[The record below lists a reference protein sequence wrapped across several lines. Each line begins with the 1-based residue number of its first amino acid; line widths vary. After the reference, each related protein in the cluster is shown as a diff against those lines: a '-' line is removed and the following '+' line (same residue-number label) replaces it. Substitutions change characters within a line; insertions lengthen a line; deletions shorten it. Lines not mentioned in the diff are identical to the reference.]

1 MKKQFNIILVLL
13 ISLIFLNKVSS
24 QNEKIQKI
32 LLKSLNA
39 HGGEVSLNKIKQ
51 IKYLKTTFT
60 YNKVGDVKKRIKQHI
75 THKFDP
81 FITEIISDNKFLK
94 TNGTSIEIIENGK
107 IVDDL
112 ESLKNA
118 KASLDGAFYVFWQPM
133 KLKDSGTLI
142 KYLGEI
148 TLPNKKNVHSLKISY
163 LNGKDIWKFY
173 FDTSTY
179 LLVAT
184 EVDHNNKIS
193 LIYTTDFN
201 TTPFGVFHHKRK
213 SYNLTE
219 NRSKLTLQASYL
231 YEILD
236 VVKE

>member
-1 MKKQFNIILVLL
+1 
-13 ISLIFLNKVSS
+13 
-24 QNEKIQKI
+24 
-32 LLKSLNA
+32 
-39 HGGEVSLNKIKQ
+39 
-51 IKYLKTTFT
+51 
-60 YNKVGDVKKRIKQHI
+60 
-75 THKFDP
+75 
-81 FITEIISDNKFLK
+81 
-94 TNGTSIEIIENGK
+94 
-107 IVDDL
+107 
-112 ESLKNA
+112 
-118 KASLDGAFYVFWQPM
+118 M

>member
-1 MKKQFNIILVLL
+1 MKIQFDIKLLLL
-13 ISLIFLNKVSS
+13 ISVIFLNKISS
-24 QNEKIQKI
+24 QNEKIEKI

-39 HGGEVSLNKIKQ
+39 HGGEVNLNKIKQ
-51 IKYLKTTFT
+51 IKYLKTTYT
-60 YNKVGDVKKRIKQHI
+60 YDGMDDVKKQIKQHI

-81 FITEIISDNKFLK
+81 FITEIISGNKSLK
-94 TNGTSIEIIENGK
+94 TNGIFTEIIENGK
-107 IVDDL
+107 EVDDI

-118 KASLDGAFYVFWQPM
+118 KAILDGAFYVFWQPM
-133 KLKDSGTLI
+133 KLKDPGTII
-142 KYLGEI
+142 KYLGEFN
-148 TLPNKKNVHSLKISY
+148 LANKKNVHSLEISY

-201 TTPFGVFHHKRK
+201 RTPYGIFHHKRE
-213 SYNLTE
+213 SYKVSD
-219 NRSKLTLQASYL
+219 NRSSLTLQAKYV

-236 VVKE
+236 VVKK